1 MSQQHE
7 YPVTQL
13 LDAVA
18 QGDSGA
24 MEKLWSAVYDELRR
38 MAESRMAKELPGR
51 TLQPTALVNE
61 AYLRL
66 VGDGQMQWKNR
77 RYFFAAAANA
87 MRQILVDDA
96 RRRKRLK
103 RGGGAKQSELLNW
116 RPPAIEQDPGE
127 LLEINEAMEQ
137 LAQEEPR
144 MAEVVGL
151 RYFVGLTIDETAEA
165 LGVSPRTVDLDWRIA
180 RAWLHRA
187 LSDDTKPDPQE

>member
-1 MSQQHE
+1 MSEQHQ

-18 QGDSGA
+18 QGQPAA

-38 MAESRMAKELPGR
+38 MAETRMAKELPGR
-51 TLQPTALVNE
+51 TLQATALVNE

-66 VGDGQMQWKNR
+66 VGDGRVHWKNR

-103 RGGGAKQSELLNW
+103 RGGGAKQGELLDW
-116 RPPAIEQDPGE
+116 SPPAIEQDPGE
-127 LLEINEAMEQ
+127 LLAINEAMEQ

-165 LGVSPRTVDLDWRIA
+165 LGVSARTVDLDWRIA

-187 LSDDTKPDPQE
+187 LSEDKKPDPQE

>member
-1 MSQQHE
+1 MSQQPE

-18 QGDSGA
+18 QGHPA
-24 MEKLWSAVYDELRR
+24 AVEKLWSAVYDELRR
-38 MAESRMAKELPGR
+38 MAESRMTRELPGR

-66 VGDGQMQWKNR
+66 FGDGRMQWKNR

-116 RPPAIEQDPGE
+116 CPPAIEQDPGE
-127 LLEINEAMEQ
+127 LLAINEAMET
-137 LAQEEPR
+137 LAKEEPR
-144 MAEVVGL
+144 MAEVGGL
-151 RYFVGLTIDETAEA
+151 RYFMGLTIDETAEA

-187 LSDDTKPDPQE
+187 LSDDRKPNAQE

>member
-1 MSQQHE
+1 MSQQPE
-7 YPVTQL
+7 YQVTQL

-18 QGDSGA
+18 QGGSEA
-24 MEKLWSAVYDELRR
+24 VEKLWSAVYDELRR

-66 VGDGQMQWKNR
+66 VGDGRVHWKNR

-103 RGGGAKQSELLNW
+103 RGGGAKQGELLDW
-116 RPPAIEQDPGE
+116 CPPAIEQDPGE
-127 LLEINEAMEQ
+127 LLAINEAMEQ

-144 MAEVVGL
+144 LAEVVGL
-151 RYFVGLTIDETAEA
+151 RYFVGLTIDETAET

-187 LSDDTKPDPQE
+187 LSGDNKPAPQE